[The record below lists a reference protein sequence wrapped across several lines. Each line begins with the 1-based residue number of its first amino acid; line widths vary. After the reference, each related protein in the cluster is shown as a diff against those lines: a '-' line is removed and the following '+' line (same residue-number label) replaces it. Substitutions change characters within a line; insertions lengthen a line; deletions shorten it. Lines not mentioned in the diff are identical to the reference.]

1 MRKKSL
7 PLSAMLFIVILAGC
21 SGSGPRSAATNVSA
35 ESTSKASEPAK
46 PISGLTAFWKMYDS
60 AYGWSHDIE
69 PLDLSVK
76 EVSGFKSEDGDA
88 AVWTATFG
96 SPSLR
101 QARTFT
107 YSIANTADVH
117 EGLSIGDAQ
126 PWGGPR
132 RDMMPFETGDV
143 SVDSNAAYKAAS
155 EDAEAWLKKNPNEPV
170 SLTLGNATRFA
181 APVWYVMWGSKK
193 RGYAVFVDAAS
204 GQVIHPK

>member
-1 MRKKSL
+1 MQKKSL
-7 PLSAMLFIVILAGC
+7 PLSAMLFIVAVAGC
-21 SGSGPRSAATNVSA
+21 SGSSPRGAATNVSA
-35 ESTSKASEPAK
+35 ESTSKASGPAK

-60 AYGWSHDIE
+60 AYAWSRDIE
-69 PLDLSVK
+69 PLDLSSK
-76 EVSGFKSEDGDA
+76 EVSGFKSENGDA

-107 YSIANTADVH
+107 YSIANTADFR
-117 EGLSIGDAQ
+117 EGLSIGNAE
-126 PWGGPR
+126 PWGGPTR
-132 RDMMPFETGDV
+132 QMIPFGTGDV

-155 EDAEAWLKKNPNEPV
+155 EDAEAWLKKNPDEPV
-170 SLTLGNATRFA
+170 SFILGNAARFA

-204 GQVIHPK
+204 GQVVHHK